1 MRSDGTGTSLPETVS
16 PLTAF
21 IDMEFAGIRGT
32 RQGMQI
38 PIEIGVVL
46 LDPEQDTLSFAG
58 KAFVYDIE
66 VELWKNVTDDL
77 GKRVDGRQR
86 VFNLACPSLSIP
98 EDRKFRLDAE
108 GTRHARTAIA
118 SVHRDVRQFMQA
130 LNHKN
135 IGTLVFFA
143 KRREMET
150 FARARVNLEGFA
162 IRDLQTEIR
171 HAYQLKEDLSL
182 DRASLVI
189 GFALNGGTISSAHF
203 SYTIPQ
209 RFRYIIRPH
218 KAIGDAARMLLL
230 LREFSDYPEAFE
242 AGVRDHVRSYD
253 ARKPPAPEP
262 QDA

>member
-1 MRSDGTGTSLPETVS
+1 MTT
-16 PLTAF
+16 PLAAF

-38 PIEIGVVL
+38 PTEIGVVL
-46 LDPEQDTLSFAG
+46 HDPERDTLSFAG

-77 GKRVDGRQR
+77 GKRVDGHRR
-86 VFNLACPSLSIP
+86 IFNLSRPGETIP
-98 EDRKFRLDAE
+98 EDKKFRLDAE
-108 GTRHARTAIA
+108 GTRRARAAITA
-118 SVHRDVRQFMQA
+118 VHRDVRQFMQA
-130 LNHKN
+130 LNHKK
-135 IGTLVFFA
+135 IGTLIFFA

-162 IRDLQTEIR
+162 IRDLQAEIR

-189 GFALNGGTISSAHF
+189 GFALNGGTISSGHF
-203 SYTIPQ
+203 TYTIPQ
-209 RFRYIIRPH
+209 RFRYIIKPH

-242 AGVRDHVRSYD
+242 AGVRDHVQSYD
-253 ARKPPAPEP
+253 ARKIPAPEP
-262 QDA
+262 LQE